1 MSPLHTRRQFLRH
14 SALGGS
20 LVATVPSF
28 IAATF
33 DQLNAAE
40 SKAKDAPILV
50 VLQLAGGNDGLNT
63 CIPFANDH
71 YQKARPTLGLKPTE
85 VLRIDDHHGFH
96 PALKGFKQLHDD
108 GHMAVLHS
116 VGYPNPNRSHFR
128 SAEIWATATDSER
141 VEQHGWLGRYF
152 DHACSGADPTVGIAI
167 GRQQPQA
174 FAGKSPK
181 GISLERPENFR
192 FVEGEDES
200 MSYREMAGTLEPANE
215 FGAAGGSI
223 QSLPGIATQSMAD
236 PRSFLERTAL
246 DAQVSSDLIR
256 RVAQKSRTEN
266 AYPATA
272 LGQSLKLI
280 ASLISGGLDT
290 RVYYASQGGYD
301 THTRQKETH
310 DRLLRELGEATH
322 AFVADLKAQGALDRV
337 LMMTF
342 SEFGRRVAENGSSGT
357 DHGAGAPV
365 FVFGGKVRPGFHG
378 IAPDLSP
385 GNLLRGDVRHSTDFR
400 QVYATVLERWLR
412 IPSKEILKRTFSTL
426 DFLA

>member
-40 SKAKDAPILV
+40 SKDKDAPILV

-63 CIPFANDH
+63 VVPFANDH
-71 YQKARPTLGLKPTE
+71 YQKARPTLGLKPSD
-85 VLRIDDHHGFH
+85 VLRIDDAFGFH
-96 PALKGFKQLHDD
+96 PALKGFKSLHDD
-108 GHMAVLHS
+108 GLMGVLHA

-128 SAEIWATATDSER
+128 SAEIWATASDSQR

-174 FAGKSPK
+174 FAANSPK
-181 GISLERPENFR
+181 GISLDRPENFR
-192 FVEGEDES
+192 YVEGEDES
-200 MSYREMAGTLEPANE
+200 MAYREMAGTMDAPNE

-223 QSLPGIATQSMAD
+223 QSLPGTATASVAD

-256 RVAQKSRTEN
+256 RIAQKNRTERT
-266 AYPATA
+266 YPTTA

-280 ASLISGGLDT
+280 ASLISGGLST

-301 THTRQKETH
+301 THTRQKDTH
-310 DRLLRELGEATH
+310 ERLLRELGEATQ
-322 AFVADLKAQGALDRV
+322 AFLGDLKAQGVLDRV
-337 LMMTF
+337 LMITF
-342 SEFGRRVAENGSSGT
+342 SEFGRRVAENGSNGT

-365 FVFGGKVRPGFHG
+365 FVFGGKVRPGLHG
-378 IAPDLSP
+378 TPPDLSP
-385 GNLLRGDVRHSTDFR
+385 TELLRGDIRHRIDFR
-400 QVYATVLERWLR
+400 QVYATVLERWLKT
-412 IPSKEILKRTFSTL
+412 PSQDILKRKFDPL
-426 DFLA
+426 EFLS